1 MKSKSINYCQIS
13 KKKDLKSILNLGF
26 LPPVNEYKKI
36 NSKNGEE
43 TFFPCEL
50 YYSPSS
56 KLFQINTIVNKEILF
71 PKSYPYTSSTTK
83 ILRDNFKELSEE
95 CIRLFNINKSD
106 LALDIGSN
114 DGNLLSNF
122 KSHCRVLGITPESI
136 GNIAIKRGI
145 PTIIDYFN
153 DESAKKII
161 KKNGKA
167 KFIFA
172 TNVFAHI
179 DDIKRVLQNIK
190 KILTNDG
197 IFISES
203 HYFLDLV
210 KTCQFDKITHEH
222 LRYYTLTSLKKFFES
237 EGLRVIFAKKIN
249 THGGSIRVYASKF
262 NYKFNKNNIQSII
275 SEEKKFLTSDKLKKF
290 KDMAINSK
298 IENLKLLGSILKK
311 KKKIFGISAPS
322 RSTTLINYFGL
333 NEDFIECIL
342 EIKGSYRIGKYVPG
356 TKIPIYEETKAQLNK
371 ADYLYL
377 FSWHIAPELI
387 SNIKKNGYKG
397 KFIIPLPFP
406 KII

>member
-1 MKSKSINYCQIS
+1 MKSRTLNYCQIS

-36 NSKNGEE
+36 GSKNEE
-43 TFFPCEL
+43 NTFFPCEL
-50 YYSPSS
+50 FYSPSS

-83 ILRDNFKELSEE
+83 VLRDNFKELSQE
-95 CIRLFNINKSD
+95 CIKLFNIDKTD

-122 KSHCRVLGITPESI
+122 KEHCKVLGITPETL
-136 GNIAIKRGI
+136 GNLAKKKGI
-145 PTIIDYFN
+145 PTMIEYF
-153 DESAKKII
+153 DDFSTKKIL
-161 KKNGKA
+161 KKYGKA
-167 KFIFA
+167 KLVFA

-179 DDIKRVLQNIK
+179 DDVKKVLKNIK

-197 IFISES
+197 IFVSES

-210 KTCQFDKITHEH
+210 KTCQFDTLYHEH
-222 LRYYTLTSLKKFFES
+222 LRYYTLTCLKNFFES
-237 EGLRVIFAKKIN
+237 EGLKVIFAKKIN
-249 THGGSIRVYASKF
+249 PHGGSIRVYASKF
-262 NYKFNKNNIQSII
+262 KYKITNNNIKNII
-275 SEEKKFLTSDKLKKF
+275 SNEKKSLTLNKLRSF
-290 KDMAINSK
+290 KHLVINSR

-322 RSTTLINYFGL
+322 RSTTLINYYGI
-333 NEDFIECIL
+333 NEDIIECIL
-342 EIKGSYRIGKYVPG
+342 EIKGSHKIGKNVPG
-356 TKIPIYEETKAQLNK
+356 TKIPIYEETKTQLNK

-387 SNIKKNGYKG
+387 KNIKKNGYQG
-397 KFIIPLPFP
+397 KFIIPLPSP
-406 KII
+406 RII